1 MIFFICEDDLE
12 LKNCICL
19 GETESPFFTLEESIT
34 MVKITDEV
42 RRQIGLFYQADKQTS
57 APNL

>member
-1 MIFFICEDDLE
+1 MLIVLIT
-12 LKNCICL
+12 ICL

-42 RRQIGLFYQADKQTS
+42 RRQIGLFYEADKQTS